1 MRVLVTTNV
10 PSDSAAILIRYAGVC
25 AALPAPPLP
34 PGPGGGAVST
44 PATGFA
50 VNYINVVAP
59 DAAVGQIT
67 LNGTAIAAALF
78 QPIEQ
83 GRPMRQQRILIH
95 FRLLELIWTPTAD
108 CTRFVSRFD
117 TVTRV
122 CETYLSSN
130 SVLVTGMYQL
140 DEIDRRIVREL
151 QRDASLSHAALA
163 ERVGA
168 SAASVWRR
176 VRNLEKENV
185 LGATVR
191 LANAE
196 LLGRSVNVLC
206 QVRMA
211 RQSVEA
217 RAEFEQ
223 FIQSRAEIVECY
235 SMSGEWDYLLRIAV
249 RDVADYD
256 RFIMR
261 GVLAHASVANAASN
275 FALRQVKYTTEIP
288 V

>member
-1 MRVLVTTNV
+1 MNV
-10 PSDSAAILIRYAGVC
+10 S
-25 AALPAPPLP
+25 
-34 PGPGGGAVST
+34 
-44 PATGFA
+44 
-50 VNYINVVAP
+50 
-59 DAAVGQIT
+59 
-67 LNGTAIAAALF
+67 
-78 QPIEQ
+78 
-83 GRPMRQQRILIH
+83 M
-95 FRLLELIWTPTAD
+95 
-108 CTRFVSRFD
+108 
-117 TVTRV
+117 
-122 CETYLSSN
+122 
-130 SVLVTGMYQL
+130 

-151 QRDASLSHAALA
+151 QREASLGRAGGAGG
-163 ERVGA
+163 VGA
-168 SAASVWRR
+168 AAASVWRR